1 MVGGI
6 SYSIFH
12 ALRCNYCDCIKCIT
26 PKSSSFNYWEKV
38 RVNWTERDTVAF
50 ELQEG
55 DILSIRGSGR
65 VKIIM
70 TEGRTK
76 R

>member
-1 MVGGI
+1 M
-6 SYSIFH
+6 YH
-12 ALRCNYCDCIKCIT
+12 A
-26 PKSSSFNYWEKV
+26 KSSSFNYWEKV